1 MDKYIYK
8 KQALNK
14 TNREKQHFTIVSKS
28 YIGWYGRK
36 VLLSTW
42 LTGPQHLLALE
53 RVRIIT
59 GEVQRANFQLLTL
72 KMGSR
77 EGELRVYP

>member
-28 YIGWYGRK
+28 YIG
-36 VLLSTW
+36 
-42 LTGPQHLLALE
+42 
-53 RVRIIT
+53 
-59 GEVQRANFQLLTL
+59 
-72 KMGSR
+72 
-77 EGELRVYP
+77 